1 MEIDLSTTLESQS
14 ICLILPNYLFDDTSF
29 PKLSSSMNRI
39 INQKWAITYLDNC
52 NRRERYYVHRMF
64 TMRKYK
70 IHICPHLSQLPSF
83 LSALFHFCPLLHCI
97 LFLFVL
103 PLLELNHLAV
113 LLLPFLSELLF
124 PASILS
130 SPRKQSGTGESL
142 SCNEVLPCSDDR
154 CGCAQPKF

>member
-1 MEIDLSTTLESQS
+1 MYIG
-14 ICLILPNYLFDDTSF
+14 
-29 PKLSSSMNRI
+29 
-39 INQKWAITYLDNC
+39 
-52 NRRERYYVHRMF
+52 MF

-113 LLLPFLSELLF
+113 LLLPFLSELQF

-130 SPRKQSGTGESL
+130 SPRKQSLEPANLSAVCYGTSGRTYRSTSL
-142 SCNEVLPCSDDR
+142 
-154 CGCAQPKF
+154 